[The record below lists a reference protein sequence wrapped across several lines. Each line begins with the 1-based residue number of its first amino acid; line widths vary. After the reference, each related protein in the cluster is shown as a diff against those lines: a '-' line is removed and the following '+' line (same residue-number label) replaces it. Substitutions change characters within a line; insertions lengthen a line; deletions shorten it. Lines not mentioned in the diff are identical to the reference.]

1 MSAVTAVDDQ
11 HVVTRLF
18 LRAAQRFRPPLGWS
32 VFAVTLLLTVLP
44 PLAIREARWLDLR
57 RIQVVLEWV
66 PVISLLAGWWLVN
79 LLRGWSAR
87 RSSESPQPPNRNHR
101 AVSQRLPVRLRR
113 TLFLLGCLAGFLIWT
128 ALGIV
133 TVSQV
138 LVHWIPGPIDMWRA
152 IAASDPLSLA
162 TGARADLSALV
173 WRYSDWLQGVQ
184 SGGAYQDDFVFLS
197 FFGVM
202 LWLLGGATALL
213 VHSTRNGL
221 IVGAPVLWVL
231 ATLLFYGRQG
241 RQLILVGMVATL
253 LLHVLLDQKR
263 LERIWVGRETD
274 FSPMLITDRLL
285 SIFAVAVPMVL
296 LAGFMPN
303 VVIRPVAYKVYQT
316 MTPVYDSVD
325 DVTERMFPDLRRGR
339 HGMGRLSSGLPNR
352 FLLEG
357 GSELGQFEVMRVS
370 TNYPFGPVTEL
381 GQTPPRLYMRRGT
394 FADYDGRGW
403 SNTGHKR
410 DASFEAN
417 RAWREEEEW
426 PGRVALVQRV
436 RLTAPTAVLPAAGEP
451 AEFLMDY
458 QLERRS
464 QDDLVAVWSGVGPV
478 DRFDV
483 VSYVPAM
490 SADILRALPAWD
502 EAPLPL
508 QPELGIHLHVSE
520 SVTPRTRRLAEQLAA
535 GKTGPFEVAEA
546 IEAHLRGINY
556 NLGVPPPPPDTDVA
570 DFFLF
575 DLQEGYC
582 DYYTTAFAVLA
593 RLNGLPTR
601 FATGFIG
608 GYWELETGEWT
619 ITEAEAHSWPEVYLP
634 EIGWV
639 PFEPTAGRPSLQ
651 RQNVVQLDTDRTP
664 NSQPAADEEAA
675 PAQEWNWNW
684 QTLFW
689 LLPLATLLFA
699 AWSWLDRRPQDP
711 WLGLLKWGRRI
722 GRPNLS
728 TETELEYGRGL
739 STHLRDHENEPERRR
754 RLTRNVL
761 NLTTAI
767 SQERYANLP
776 ARAGALAR
784 AIELWQAIRR
794 DIRRLPW

>member
-1 MSAVTAVDDQ
+1 
-11 HVVTRLF
+11 
-18 LRAAQRFRPPLGWS
+18 
-32 VFAVTLLLTVLP
+32 
-44 PLAIREARWLDLR
+44 
-57 RIQVVLEWV
+57 
-66 PVISLLAGWWLVN
+66 
-79 LLRGWSAR
+79 
-87 RSSESPQPPNRNHR
+87 
-101 AVSQRLPVRLRR
+101 
-113 TLFLLGCLAGFLIWT
+113 
-128 ALGIV
+128 
-133 TVSQV
+133 
-138 LVHWIPGPIDMWRA
+138 
-152 IAASDPLSLA
+152 
-162 TGARADLSALV
+162 
-173 WRYSDWLQGVQ
+173 
-184 SGGAYQDDFVFLS
+184 
-197 FFGVM
+197 
-202 LWLLGGATALL
+202 
-213 VHSTRNGL
+213 
-221 IVGAPVLWVL
+221 
-231 ATLLFYGRQG
+231 
-241 RQLILVGMVATL
+241 
-253 LLHVLLDQKR
+253 
-263 LERIWVGRETD
+263 
-274 FSPMLITDRLL
+274 
-285 SIFAVAVPMVL
+285 
-296 LAGFMPN
+296 
-303 VVIRPVAYKVYQT
+303 
-316 MTPVYDSVD
+316 
-325 DVTERMFPDLRRGR
+325 
-339 HGMGRLSSGLPNR
+339 
-352 FLLEG
+352 
-357 GSELGQFEVMRVS
+357 
-370 TNYPFGPVTEL
+370 
-381 GQTPPRLYMRRGT
+381 MRRGT

-403 SNTGHKR
+403 SNTGHER

-508 QPELGIHLHVSE
+508 QTELGIHLHVSE

-556 NLGVPPPPPDTDVA
+556 NLEVPPPPPDTDVA

-593 RLNGLPTR
+593 RLNGIPTR
-601 FATGFIG
+601 FATGYIG

-619 ITEAEAHSWPEVYLP
+619 ITEAEAHSWPEVYLYGV
-634 EIGWV
+634 GWL

-651 RQNVVQLDTDRTP
+651 RQNAVQLATDR
-664 NSQPAADEEAA
+664 SRSKQPATDEETA
-675 PAQEWNWNW
+675 PAQEWNWSW

-689 LLPLATLLFA
+689 LLPLAALLFA
-699 AWSWLDRRPQDP
+699 VWSLLERRPQDP
-711 WLGLLKWGRRI
+711 WLGLIKWGRRI
-722 GRPNLS
+722 GRPHSL

-739 STHLRDHENEPERRR
+739 STHLRDHESEPERRR

-761 NLTTAI
+761 GLTAAI

-784 AIELWQAIRR
+784 AVELWRAMRR